1 MERDLVGKPD
11 SRRREISF
19 WAVDATSR
27 ACIGSQTRRETRAKK
42 DRMKPQEHDIM
53 RSFEDHYWWYQ
64 ALRRHVADSIE
75 PERRDFA
82 LLDAGCGSGGMLAAL
97 RKRFPEAELTGI
109 DASEH
114 GVKLTAERETGARLI
129 TASVNELP
137 FPENAFDVVLS
148 LDVWLTASVDDALAA
163 HETHRV
169 LRPGGKLILNLAAF
183 EFLKGEHDEAVN
195 AVRRYTRPQVRAL
208 LEGAGFRV
216 ERLTYWNAA
225 LTPPIAIMR
234 WLSRRRRLGREAAR
248 SDFRPLPSLLNTLL
262 KGVAALELAAS
273 RHLSLPFG
281 TSVFAVARKH
291 G

>member
-1 MERDLVGKPD
+1 
-11 SRRREISF
+11 
-19 WAVDATSR
+19 
-27 ACIGSQTRRETRAKK
+27 
-42 DRMKPQEHDIM
+42 MKPGEHDIM

-75 PERRDFA
+75 PKSPNFA
-82 LLDAGCGSGGMLAAL
+82 LLDAGCGTGGMLATL
-97 RKRFPEAELTGI
+97 RRRFPEAELTGI
-109 DASEH
+109 DASER
-114 GVKLTAERETGARLI
+114 GVELTAERQTGARLL
-129 TASVNELP
+129 TASVHELP
-137 FPENAFDVVLS
+137 FPADAFDVVLS
-148 LDVWLTASVDDALAA
+148 LDVWLTAGIDDALAA
-163 HETHRV
+163 HETRRV

-183 EFLKGEHDEAVN
+183 DFLKGEHDEAVN

-208 LEGAGFRV
+208 LEGAGFKI

-234 WLSRRRRLGREAAR
+234 WLSRRRPGRETPR
-248 SDFRPLPSLLNTLL
+248 SDFRPLPSPLNTVL
-262 KGVAALELAAS
+262 KRVAALELAAS